1 MKKLCLSILSLLL
14 IPAILFTGCGDLSA
28 SNLTEGL
35 FRGKAES
42 KTPDEQFR
50 AAQLNF
56 AAELFKLCAEESQYE
71 NTLISPISVM
81 TALAMTA
88 NGANGL
94 TEEEMEAVLGG
105 GMSTEDLNAYL
116 YAYLENLSEEVAL
129 ANSIW
134 FRENGFDVN
143 EAFLQT
149 NKDYY
154 DAEIYKEAFNE
165 TTIKKVNAW
174 VDEKTKGM
182 IPEIINEINADTVMM
197 LINALAFEAEW
208 SDPYENYQCKDATFT
223 ALNGKKQN
231 ITLMH
236 SSESLYLEDQN
247 TVGFIKYYEG
257 GTYAFAALLP
267 DSDIDLSEYVRS
279 LTGEKLAKLLEGKNG
294 YTVNAAL
301 PKFEHDYSIS
311 MVNALQTLGMT
322 SAFTSSANFSD
333 IGADDLY
340 IGDVL
345 HKTYISVDESG
356 TRAAA
361 VTEVTVNCTA
371 ATWIDTS
378 KIKNVILDRPFI
390 YMIIDTE
397 TNLPVFIGTMTGI
410 EK

>member
-116 YAYLENLSEEVAL
+116 YAYLENLSEEVSL

-174 VDEKTKGM
+174 VDAKTKGM
-182 IPEIINEINADTVMM
+182 IPEIIDEINADTVMM

-208 SDPYENYQCKDATFT
+208 SDPYENHQCKDAIFT
-223 ALNGKKQN
+223 DLDGKRQD
-231 ITLMH
+231 ITMMY
-236 SSESLYLEDQN
+236 SSESRYLEDQN

-257 GTYAFAALLP
+257 GKYAFAALLP
-267 DSDIDLSEYVRS
+267 DSDIDLSQYVRS

-311 MVNALQTLGMT
+311 MVNALQTLGMA

-361 VTEVTVNCTA
+361 VTEVTVQCTS
-371 ATWIDTS
+371 ATLIDTS